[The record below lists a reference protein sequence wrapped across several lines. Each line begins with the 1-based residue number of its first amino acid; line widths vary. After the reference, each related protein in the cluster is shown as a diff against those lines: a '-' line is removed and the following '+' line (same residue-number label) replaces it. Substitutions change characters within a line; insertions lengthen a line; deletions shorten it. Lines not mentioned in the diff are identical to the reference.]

1 LIDPNVRQALGE
13 HGSLAQANPRFVA
26 RLAQQE
32 LATAIADT
40 IEQAGTLIAEAGTGT
55 GKTYA
60 YLVPALLA
68 GGKVLIATGTR
79 TLQDQ
84 LFERD
89 LPQVAAALG
98 VAVSTA
104 VLKGR
109 SNYVCH
115 YHLQRNLKDGR
126 FANRN
131 DIIDLRRIER
141 FAAITDSGDRAELS
155 DVAED
160 APAWSLATSTRDN
173 CLGSECPDH
182 GKCFVFKARQAAQQ
196 SDLVVVNHHLFCA
209 DLALRDEGVS
219 ELLPTATAVI
229 FDEAHLLADIATQ
242 FFGES
247 VSSRQLVEFGRESL
261 RNGIAFAREQADWT
275 ALSAGLE
282 QAVRELR
289 LACGAARRIDQPG
302 LRDDAQILAAIEQC
316 KIAVGVIGQQLD
328 ACAQRGPDLARG
340 ALRAAEISDRMQNW
354 LIELI
359 APSQAPIAAAPADGE
374 AADRADKRVSHDDIQ
389 RVLWAEVSNFGCTLH
404 ATPLSVAGVLQRHL
418 DKHRRAW
425 VFLSAT
431 LSIAGSLDHFA
442 ANLGLEDATKRIWP
456 SPFDYTRNALL
467 YVPPL
472 ALPPSAEQ
480 FAVSLVA
487 AAWPLLVAN
496 RGRAFILCTT
506 LRMVERISNLLA
518 AQLETAE
525 PTFLLLTQGK
535 STRAE
540 LLSRFRT
547 ATAPI
552 LVGAAS
558 FWEGVDVPGQ
568 QLSLVIIDKLPF
580 APPDDPVV
588 RARSDRLRREG
599 KDPFRELHLPAAAM
613 SLKQGAG
620 RLIRS
625 ESDRGV
631 LMVGDVRLAEKA
643 YGRSLLKSLPAFAR
657 SRSQEQVL
665 AFIDASALASA
676 DTSLTPNLP
685 PALVGTG

>member
-1 LIDPNVRQALGE
+1 MIRQDVQHALSDQGA
-13 HGSLAQANPRFVA
+13 LAKTNPRFVA

-32 LATAIADT
+32 LASAIADT
-40 IEQAGTLIAEAGTGT
+40 IEQAGTLVAEAGTGT

-126 FANRN
+126 FANRG

-141 FAAITDSGDRAELS
+141 FAALTFSGDRADLS

-173 CLGSECPDH
+173 CLGGECPDH

-196 SDLVVVNHHLFCA
+196 AELVVVNHHLFCA

-247 VSSRQLVEFGRESL
+247 VSSRQLIEFGREAL
-261 RNGIAFAREQADWT
+261 RNGIGLAREQADWS

-289 LACGAARRIDQPG
+289 LAAGPPRRIDQPG
-302 LRDDAQILAAIEQC
+302 LRDDSGILTAIEQC
-316 KIAVGVIGQQLD
+316 KIAVAVIGKQLE
-328 ACAQRGPDLARG
+328 ACVQRGPDLART
-340 ALRAAEISDRMQNW
+340 ALRAAELADRLQNW
-354 LIELI
+354 LTELT
-359 APSQAPIAAAPADGE
+359 AGPKTDSAATTDDSD
-374 AADRADKRVSHDDIQ
+374 DRQ
-389 RVLWAEVSNFGCTLH
+389 RVLWAEISNFGCTFH

-431 LSIAGSLDHFA
+431 LSIAGSLEHFA
-442 ANLGLEDATKRIWP
+442 ASLGLQDANKRIWP
-456 SPFDYTRNALL
+456 SPFDFTANALL

-472 ALPPSAEQ
+472 TMAPSNEQ
-480 FAVSLVA
+480 FAQGLVD

-496 RGRAFILCTT
+496 RGRAFVLCTT
-506 LRMVERISNLLA
+506 LRMVDRVSALLA
-518 AQLETAE
+518 ARLETAE
-525 PTFLLLTQGK
+525 PRFLLLTQGK

-540 LLSRFRT
+540 LLSKFRT

-588 RARSDRLRREG
+588 RARSDRLRRAG

-643 YGRSLLKSLPAFAR
+643 YGRSLLKSLPAFSR
-657 SRSQEQVL
+657 SRSQQQVL
-665 AFIDASALASA
+665 DFILAGRDRLLA
-676 DTSLTPNLP
+676 PDLP
-685 PALVGTG
+685 PALVDAG